1 MTTKTPYE
9 IRADLLVL
17 AQKICYDR
25 CLAEANVNDEQMQV
39 APTTQEILDEAKK
52 LNYFVS
58 YASDREKDSNS

>member
-17 AQKICYDR
+17 AQKICFDR
-25 CLAEANVNDEQMQV
+25 CVAEANVNDEKMRV
-39 APTTQEILDEAKK
+39 SPTTDEIISEAKK

-58 YASDREKDSNS
+58 HQSTQNKDRHS